1 MKNIYLDFLKEVI
14 FFLILNMKR
23 SIFLGMN
30 FGKIFIYIFVDIG
43 RVSPAP
49 KFYLPI
55 LGAPSVSN
63 KLELQF
69 FYL

>member
-1 MKNIYLDFLKEVI
+1 
-14 FFLILNMKR
+14 
-23 SIFLGMN
+23 MN